1 MKKLLALILACVMVM
16 ALAACGGNDEPETTE
31 APAESTAA
39 PTTEATEAPTTEAT
53 TAPTESVSKV
63 MSHEEFIAA
72 PMDSEV
78 TVETYVQAMQGW
90 YKDEAVV
97 YCQSEDGGYLIY
109 KLACTEEQYNQLVP
123 GTKIRVTG
131 FKAEWSGEI
140 EITDA
145 KNFEILEGSYI
156 AEPLDVTELMA
167 DEAKLLEHQN
177 EKIAVKGLT
186 VKEINYKNDEPG
198 DDIYLT
204 LTLGDA
210 DYNFCVERYLT
221 GPETEVYTTVGAL
234 NVGDVVNVEAFLYW
248 YEGANPHITSISV
261 MK

>member
-16 ALAACGGNDEPETTE
+16 ALAACGGNDAPETTE

-39 PTTEATEAPTTEAT
+39 PTTEAPET
-53 TAPTESVSKV
+53 TAAATEPAAKV

-131 FKAEWSGEI
+131 FKSEWSGEV

-145 KNFEILEGSYI
+145 KNFEILDGSYI

-186 VKEINYKNDEPG
+186 VKEISYKNDEPG

-204 LTLGDA
+204 LTLGDN

-221 GPETEVYTTVGAL
+221 GPETEVYTTVGEL
-234 NVGDVVNVEAFLYW
+234 NVGDVVDVEGFLYW
-248 YEGANPHITSISV
+248 YEGANPHITSITV
-261 MK
+261 VK